1 MRNSQ
6 VAMNETF
13 YMSNISPQHPSFNR
27 GIWKRCEEFVR
38 RCLVD
43 TLYVVTGAVFEDN
56 KGMIGRNKVTVP
68 RYFYKVIYDKRN
80 SKMTAFVIPNEKT
93 TKPLNSFRVS
103 VDYVESLIGVD
114 LFYQLQD
121 DIEIK
126 LERANILKEITECI
140 SEEPKNKLRRFR

>member
-38 RCLVD
+38 RSLVD
-43 TLYVVTGAVFEDN
+43 TLYVVTGAVFGDD
-56 KGMIGRNKVTVP
+56 KGIIGINKVTVP
-68 RYFYKVIYDKRN
+68 GYFYKVIYDKRK
-80 SKMTAFVIPNEKT
+80 SKMVAFIIPNEKT
-93 TKPLNSFRVS
+93 NKPLSSFIVT

-114 LFYQLQD
+114 LFYQLPD
-121 DIEIK
+121 DIENK
-126 LERANILKEITECI
+126 LERIICNVAILQYINMVICKCGNI
-140 SEEPKNKLRRFR
+140 